1 MKVEGFL
8 FAGGAAFYA
17 VVATVYYVI
26 TKEVVGSTALA
37 LTGALA
43 FLVGFYVLYTSRRV
57 GVRPED
63 DPNADIE
70 DAEPDYGFFS
80 PHSWWPLALGLATM
94 VVALGLVFAVWL
106 LILGVG
112 LLMGALIG
120 FMFEYYRGE
129 FADA

>member
-1 MKVEGFL
+1 MKIEGFL

-17 VVATVYYVI
+17 VVATVYWVV
-26 TKEVVGSTALA
+26 TKEIVGSTALA

-63 DPNADIE
+63 DPNAAVE

-80 PHSWWPLALGLATM
+80 PHSWWPLAVGFGTF
-94 VVALGLVFAVWL
+94 VTVLGLVFAVW
-106 LILGVG
+106 IVFLGVG
-112 LLMGALIG
+112 LLMAALIG
-120 FMFEYYRGE
+120 FVFEYYRGA
-129 FADA
+129 FADV

>member
-1 MKVEGFL
+1 MKIEGFL

-17 VVATVYYVI
+17 VVAAVYWVV
-26 TKEVVGSTALA
+26 TKEIVGSTALA

-63 DPNADIE
+63 DPNAAVE

-80 PHSWWPLALGLATM
+80 PHSW
-94 VVALGLVFAVWL
+94 
-106 LILGVG
+106 
-112 LLMGALIG
+112 
-120 FMFEYYRGE
+120 
-129 FADA
+129 